1 MIRRSVVRISRKGA
15 RSTNFQGPLLAIAK
29 SLLPAR
35 WDTGLSACKTPH
47 LQAQPVSRLSKTAFA
62 GIAAVAGASIWWR
75 KNPSACPYG
84 QRFWVQAPHPFITRS
99 RLRKALEPAACE
111 RILEVGPGTGY
122 YSLPVARWLAPQGTL
137 DIFDLQPKMLEHTL
151 AAAKKQGIENIRA
164 TAGDAQKLPF
174 DDATFDG
181 AYLTVVLGEIP
192 DPDAALR
199 ELCRVLAPHGRLVVG
214 EVLGD
219 PHWISP
225 KTLRGKAQAAGLRFE
240 HQLGGPLGYF
250 ARFSRADA

>member
-1 MIRRSVVRISRKGA
+1 V
-15 RSTNFQGPLLAIAK
+15 PLP
-29 SLLPAR
+29 SGC
-35 WDTGLSACKTPH
+35 DTGFGACKTRHGPV
-47 LQAQPVSRLSKTAFA
+47 LPVSHLRKIAFA
-62 GIAAVAGASIWWR
+62 GIAGIAGASVWWR

-99 RLRKALEPAACE
+99 RLREALAPLPGE

-122 YSLPVARWLAPQGTL
+122 YSLPVAQWLAPQGTL

-151 AAAKKQGIENIRA
+151 ARAKKQGIENIRA

-174 DDATFDG
+174 PDATFDG

-250 ARFSRADA
+250 ARFSRADT